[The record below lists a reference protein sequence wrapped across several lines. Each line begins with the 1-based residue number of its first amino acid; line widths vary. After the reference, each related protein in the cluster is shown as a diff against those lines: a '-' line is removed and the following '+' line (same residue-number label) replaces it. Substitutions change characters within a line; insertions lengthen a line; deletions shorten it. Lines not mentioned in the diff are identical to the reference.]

1 MHAEGDSLNMARPR
15 KYNNPNDL
23 EELCR
28 CFLECQEG
36 DKGAAIEYCK
46 DFLVMLTEKPPVTGA
61 VVSSRSKSR

>member
-1 MHAEGDSLNMARPR
+1 MNMVRPR

-28 CFLECQEG
+28 CFLECQDA

-61 VVSSRSKSR
+61 VASSRSKSR